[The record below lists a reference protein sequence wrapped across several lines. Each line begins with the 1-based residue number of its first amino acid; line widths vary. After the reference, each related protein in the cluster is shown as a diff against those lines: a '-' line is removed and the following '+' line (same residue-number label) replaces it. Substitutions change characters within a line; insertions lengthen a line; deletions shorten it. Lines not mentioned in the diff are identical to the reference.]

1 MPLSMTGFGSD
12 SKILPDGDNISVEIK
27 TLNQR
32 YLEISTRIPKSLNN
46 FEHKIRLI
54 IKKYIKRGK
63 VNIRITINGKD
74 EIAKPTKIDIDIA
87 ERVFENL
94 NILKKHLKIKD
105 SVSITNL
112 LSFPEI
118 FIFENDKENNQ
129 DIHILELIDT
139 VLKNVYK
146 MRSDEGKLITCDIKN
161 KLQLLED
168 MIIEI
173 KRMYPIILEEKKSH
187 IKSLFSDISK
197 DFISQ
202 KNIELKRY
210 IDDRFFQE
218 IAILTDKMDIEE
230 ELIRLDSHIIQFYKL
245 NNEDRPVG
253 KTMDFLLQEILRETN
268 TIASKSQNITITK
281 NTINMKE
288 IIEKLREQ
296 VQNIE

>member
-54 IKKYIKRGK
+54 VKKYIKRGK
-63 VNIRITINGKD
+63 VNIRLTINGKD
-74 EIAKPTKIDIDIA
+74 EISNPTKIDIDTA

-118 FIFENDKENNQ
+118 FIFENDKDNNQ
-129 DIHILELIDT
+129 EIHILDLVDA

-161 KLQLLED
+161 KLRLLED

-173 KRMYPIILEEKKSH
+173 KRKYPLVLEEKKSH
-187 IKSLFSDISK
+187 IKSLFSDLLK
-197 DFISQ
+197 DSISQ

-296 VQNIE
+296 VQNLE

>member
-32 YLEISTRIPKSLNN
+32 YLEISTRIPKSINN

-54 IKKYIKRGK
+54 VKKYIKRGK
-63 VNIRITINGKD
+63 VNIRLTINGKD
-74 EIAKPTKIDIDIA
+74 EISKPTKIDIDTA

-94 NILKKHLKIKD
+94 NIMKKHLKIKD

-118 FIFENDKENNQ
+118 FIFENDKDNNQ
-129 DIHILELIDT
+129 EIHILELVDA

-146 MRSDEGKLITCDIKN
+146 MRSDEGKLITSDIKN
-161 KLQLLED
+161 KLRILED
-168 MIIEI
+168 MIVEI
-173 KRMYPIILEEKKSH
+173 KRKYPLVLEKKKSH
-187 IKSLFSDISK
+187 IKSLFSDLLK
-197 DFISQ
+197 DSISQ

-296 VQNIE
+296 VQNLE